1 MNIKN
6 ISLDALMQL
15 LGMLGVLGGLVF
27 VGLEMHQSQQIALAG
42 QMQSRAEQITDYNL
56 AFLET
61 ADPDDLYV
69 IAYEDYSQLTE
80 KQKWLSD
87 IQGRWQLQMQ
97 QTSDWMYQQGF
108 LSEDRWLPTKTRIQL
123 LYDNCERR
131 HLFSAALETAYQT
144 FLSNIPDNCGM

>member
-1 MNIKN
+1 MNMKN
-6 ISLDALMQL
+6 ISLDVLMQL
-15 LGMLGVLGGLVF
+15 LGMLGVLGGLIF
-27 VGLEMHQSQQIALAG
+27 VGLEMRQSQQIALAG

-61 ADPDDLYV
+61 ADPDDLYA

-97 QTSDWMYQQGF
+97 QTSVWMYQQGF
-108 LSEDRWLPTKTRIQL
+108 LSEDRWLPTKIRIQQ

-131 HLFSAALETAYQT
+131 HLFSAALETAFQN
-144 FLSNIPDNCGM
+144 FLNSIPDNCDG

>member
-69 IAYEDYSQLTE
+69 Y
-80 KQKWLSD
+80 
-87 IQGRWQLQMQ
+87 R
-97 QTSDWMYQQGF
+97 F
-108 LSEDRWLPTKTRIQL
+108 IQL
-123 LYDNCERR
+123 LPRCLATNMGLEQSLRELCHARGKQQQTNDCFDPWLRG
-131 HLFSAALETAYQT
+131 LQGTLATQSQSA
-144 FLSNIPDNCGM
+144 